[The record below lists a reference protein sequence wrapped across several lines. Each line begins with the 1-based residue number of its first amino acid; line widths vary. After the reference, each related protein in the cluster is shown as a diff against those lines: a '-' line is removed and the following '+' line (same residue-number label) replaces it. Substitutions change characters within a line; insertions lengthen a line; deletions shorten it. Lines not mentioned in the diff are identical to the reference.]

1 VVLKVHLE
9 NHQKSLKM
17 FCVLAKIQ
25 IQDKFKVLPLHKV
38 AQSRSWTFNCTI
50 YICEA
55 CDSAQLL
62 VHSVLYGMVLNPSFF
77 SL

>member
-1 VVLKVHLE
+1 MVPKVHLE

-25 IQDKFKVLPLHKV
+25 TQDKCKVLPLHKV
-38 AQSRSWTFNCTI
+38 AQSSSWTFNCTI
-50 YICEA
+50 YIREA
-55 CDSAQLL
+55 CDGAQVL
-62 VHSVLYGMVLNPSFF
+62 VHSVLYGMVLNPIFF